1 MPFYVM
7 GSMAGEYLLSNR
19 RKKNISFIVSC
30 SAKFLFLSQLSAA
43 FSLCCFQRPLGQS
56 RIFFFNFVWF
66 AIWLKS
72 DLPAFSF
79 LNKPLL
85 SGFRKL
91 LKMWPRWKLTR
102 NPFGNVLTHANKWG
116 WYELHNLWSLKTS
129 IQVTVVYWGLK
140 VTQKDLSQFLLKII
154 HKIETDQ
161 PYHHPGG
168 QASCSNKDLIW
179 KSSFLQMIWI
189 IGLGWHFVNRMVLCY
204 IFLQII
210 GLSRWAKQSQKSM
223 VQIDSIARISGL
235 SG

>member
-1 MPFYVM
+1 MSWGQWQVNIYFIKKQSSQNNHFLVPHFYFRP
-7 GSMAGEYLLSNR
+7 SYRRLSHSSSSWDPWV
-19 RKKNISFIVSC
+19 KVGFSFSV
-30 SAKFLFLSQLSAA
+30 LFDLQS
-43 FSLCCFQRPLGQS
+43 GWS
-56 RIFFFNFVWF
+56 RIFLRF
-66 AIWLKS
+66 
-72 DLPAFSF
+72 PT

-140 VTQKDLSQFLLKII
+140 VTQKDLSQWLLKIT
-154 HKIETDQ
+154 HKIEIDQ
-161 PYHHPGG
+161 PYHHSDG

-189 IGLGWHFVNRMVLCY
+189 IGLGQLFVNRRVLWYTFFC
-204 IFLQII
+204 
-210 GLSRWAKQSQKSM
+210 KSLGIR
-223 VQIDSIARISGL
+223 VFYK
-235 SG
+235 